1 MAGQV
6 PEETDF
12 KTRNNIRDKGRHFI
26 VIKEPMQY
34 EGINVYAS
42 VAAWIHTKQ
51 NLTELKEE
59 IYNSTITVIDFNTPL

>member
-42 VAAWIHTKQ
+42 VAA
-51 NLTELKEE
+51 
-59 IYNSTITVIDFNTPL
+59 